1 MAVTVL
7 LIDDNIDQITITKKT
22 LAKDNQDYRFDS
34 AADAKEGLEKLKAGH
49 YEIVLC
55 DYRLPD
61 VSGLEVL
68 KQLKARG
75 SDCPFIIVTSMGNE
89 RLAVEAMKLG
99 ASDYIV
105 KDSSYEEILPEVIR
119 QSLERSQEKRERER
133 LEAERNA
140 AVEALKKEKEDLKR
154 MNSFMVDREE
164 RLLELKQEVNAL
176 LEALG
181 KPKKYQI

>member
-1 MAVTVL
+1 MAVTIL
-7 LIDDNIDQITITKKT
+7 LIDDNRDQITITKKT
-22 LAKDNQDYRFDS
+22 LARSHQDYQLDS
-34 AADAKEGLEKLKAGH
+34 AANAQEGLEKLSTGH

-61 VSGLEVL
+61 MSGIEVL
-68 KQLKARG
+68 KQLKEQG

-133 LEAERNA
+133 LEVERDA
-140 AVEALKKEKEDLKR
+140 AVEALKKEGEDLKR
-154 MNSFMVDREE
+154 MNHIMMDRES
-164 RLLELKQEVNAL
+164 RILELKHEVNAL
-176 LEALG
+176 LEEFG
-181 KPKKYQI
+181 RPKKYQI